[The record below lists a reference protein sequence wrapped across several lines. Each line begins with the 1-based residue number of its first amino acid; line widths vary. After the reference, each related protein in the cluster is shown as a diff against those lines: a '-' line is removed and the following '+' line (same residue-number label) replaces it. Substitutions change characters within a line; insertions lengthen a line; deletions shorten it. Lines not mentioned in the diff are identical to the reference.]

1 MRILI
6 AEDDIMLG
14 RSLKKGVEA
23 AGYNADW
30 VEDGEAALIAS
41 TSDDFALLIL
51 DMNLPKLS
59 GIEVLKNLR
68 IKGKKIPVLILTARS
83 ELENRIDGL
92 DSGADDY
99 MVKPFDLSEL
109 LARIRALV
117 RRSHGRA
124 EEKIAVGDIEV
135 DIAAKMVRKKN
146 EMMVL
151 PAKEFKL
158 LSLLVQNMGK
168 IISKTEIEN
177 NIYDLDERFES
188 NTVEVIIYNLRRKFG
203 KNLIKTARGTGYVIE
218 K

>member
-6 AEDDIMLG
+6 AEDDAMLG

-23 AGYNADW
+23 AGYSAEW
-30 VEDGEAALIAS
+30 VEDGEAALLAS
-41 TSDDFALLIL
+41 TADDFALLIL
-51 DMNLPKLS
+51 DMNMPKLP
-59 GIEVLKNLR
+59 GIEVLKALR
-68 IKGKKIPVLILTARS
+68 ASGKKIPVLILTARS
-83 ELENRIDGL
+83 EVKNRIEGL

-117 RRSHGRA
+117 RRSRGRA
-124 EEKIAVGDIEV
+124 EEKISLGEIEV

-146 EMMVL
+146 EMVVL

-158 LSLLVQNMGK
+158 LSLLAQNMGK
-168 IISKTEIEN
+168 IIGKTEIEN

-188 NTVEVIIYNLRRKFG
+188 NTVEVIVYNLRRKFG
-203 KNLIKTARGTGYVIE
+203 KNLIKTARGAGYVIE